1 MAPLRFLAIVVVA
14 LAPSCGPAAAADLA
28 LQPGDFVA
36 VVGDSITE
44 QKQYSVFIEDYL
56 LMCRPVGQ
64 VRVAQFGWSGDTANG
79 FAGRMENDMLRFRPS
94 VVTTCFGM
102 NDGGYAPMTA
112 DKAAR
117 YQAAQTEIVRQC
129 KAAGVRVIVV
139 GSPGCV
145 DANTFHKSRIEA
157 VMYNSTLAQER
168 DIAREVARA
177 EGVLFADVYAAMF
190 DAMTKSKQEFGEAYP
205 VGGGDG
211 VHPEANGQLCMAFA
225 FLKAL
230 GCGGEIARIEVNL
243 ADGKVLASDGHRVL
257 SSAPG
262 PIELES
268 SRYPFCF
275 YGDGKSP
282 HSTRSIL
289 AALPFSAELNRFMLV
304 ATGGAAARYKVT
316 WGDASKEFTA
326 AHLANGINL
335 AAEFLDNP
343 FSQPFQHV
351 ESQIR
356 AQQGYETPLVKAFLH
371 DFPEI
376 QKAVPEETDA
386 LKRIGARL
394 LQKDQQLF
402 DAAAASVVP
411 VKHTLKIEPLP

>member
-1 MAPLRFLAIVVVA
+1 
-14 LAPSCGPAAAADLA
+14 
-28 LQPGDFVA
+28 
-36 VVGDSITE
+36 
-44 QKQYSVFIEDYL
+44 
-56 LMCRPVGQ
+56 
-64 VRVAQFGWSGDTANG
+64 
-79 FAGRMENDMLRFRPS
+79 MENDMLRFHPS

-117 YQAAQTEIVRQC
+117 YQAAQTDIVRKC

-145 DANTFHKSRIEA
+145 DANTFRKSRIEA
-157 VMYNSTLAQER
+157 VMYNETLAQER
-168 DIAREVARA
+168 DIARDVARQ

-190 DAMTKSKQEFGEAYP
+190 DAMVKSKEEFGEAYH

-211 VHPEANGQLCMAFA
+211 VHPDANGQLCMAFA

-230 GCGGEIARIEVNL
+230 GCSGEIGRIEVEL
-243 ADGKVLASDGHRVL
+243 SDRKVRVSQGHRVL
-257 SSAPG
+257 SSG
-262 PIELES
+262 GGTIELES

-282 HSTRSIL
+282 NSTRSIL
-289 AALPFSAELNRFMLV
+289 AALPFNAELNRFTLV
-304 ATGGAAARYKVT
+304 ATGGGAGRYKVT
-316 WGDASKEFTA
+316 WGDNSKEFA
-326 AHLANGINL
+326 ASHLSAGINL

-343 FSQPFQHV
+343 FSKPFQKA

-356 AQQGYETPLVKAFLH
+356 VQQQYETPLVKAFLH
-371 DFPEI
+371 DFPEL

-386 LKRIGARL
+386 LKRIGTRL
-394 LQKDQQLF
+394 LEKDQQLF
-402 DAAAASVVP
+402 DDAAAAVVP
-411 VKHTLKIEPLP
+411 VKHTLKIELLP